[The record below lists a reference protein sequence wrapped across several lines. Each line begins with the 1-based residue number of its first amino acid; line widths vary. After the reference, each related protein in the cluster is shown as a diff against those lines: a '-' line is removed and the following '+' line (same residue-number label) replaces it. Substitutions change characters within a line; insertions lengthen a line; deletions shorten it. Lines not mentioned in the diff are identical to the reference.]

1 MPDKTLAF
9 YIRLS
14 MEDGDLKGSAD
25 KKESNSITNQRNL
38 LLNYY
43 ESHPDLKK
51 YKIIEFC
58 DDGFSGTNFERPQFK
73 RMIERLRNREID
85 AIIVKDLSRLGRDH
99 LEVGGYLELLFP
111 LFGTRFISVNDNFDT
126 DNYIGTTG
134 GLELAI
140 RNLVNGM
147 YSKDLSLKIRSANKA
162 RRSQGFYHSCGH
174 AFYGYQLDPNDK
186 RKLIVDENVRQ
197 VVVRIFDLCIAG
209 QSTKSIAQY
218 LNDQKIPSP
227 RQYKLQNGMF
237 YNGRVVDGESIW
249 LASTIRKILSDERYT
264 GKMISNT
271 REMVGIRT
279 NKSRALPRE
288 QWIVVENTHEA
299 IISEEKF
306 QAAAASLASR
316 IKTVNMNTSGNRA
329 GNLFVC
335 GYCGRKL
342 QKAPAIDTHLFCLK
356 ASSQNKAECAA
367 IHESLEVLQD
377 KTLSVVQAI
386 ARILLDKSKFVKK
399 YDVTEQAQLERLIAD
414 MERKRRQIAN
424 GKSSLYEEYRNGHIS
439 RERFI
444 KIQSDN
450 KAEDERL
457 QQKIAEKNVLLN
469 ECIQKQ
475 KALTLAGQDA
485 ERIQAL
491 TEYRPE
497 VISRLIDK
505 VRVFEGGRI
514 EIGLKSKYLTDIIGE
529 CIPGLAS

>member
-25 KKESNSITNQRNL
+25 KKESNSITNQRKL
-38 LLNYY
+38 LMNYY

-51 YKIIEFC
+51 YQIIEFC
-58 DDGFSGTNFERPQFK
+58 DDGFSGTNFDRPQFT
-73 RMIERLRNREID
+73 RMIEMLRNREID
-85 AIIVKDLSRLGRDH
+85 TVMVKDLSRFGRDH

-126 DNYIGTTG
+126 NDYVGTTG

-147 YSKDLSLKIRSANKA
+147 YSKDLSLKIRSANQA
-162 RRSQGFYHSCGH
+162 RRKQGFYHSCGH
-174 AFYGYQLDPNDK
+174 AFYGYQLDPIDK
-186 RKLIVDENVRQ
+186 RKLIV
-197 VVVRIFDLCIAG
+197 
-209 QSTKSIAQY
+209 
-218 LNDQKIPSP
+218 
-227 RQYKLQNGMF
+227 
-237 YNGRVVDGESIW
+237 
-249 LASTIRKILSDERYT
+249 
-264 GKMISNT
+264 
-271 REMVGIRT
+271 
-279 NKSRALPRE
+279 
-288 QWIVVENTHEA
+288 
-299 IISEEKF
+299 
-306 QAAAASLASR
+306 
-316 IKTVNMNTSGNRA
+316 
-329 GNLFVC
+329 
-335 GYCGRKL
+335 
-342 QKAPAIDTHLFCLK
+342 DTHLFCLK

-367 IHESLEVLQD
+367 IHESMEVLQD

-386 ARILLDKSKFVKK
+386 ARILLDKSKFEKK

-414 MERKRRQIAN
+414 MERRRRQIAN

-439 RERFI
+439 RERFV

-457 QQKIAEKNVLLN
+457 QQKIAEKNVVLN

-475 KALTLAGQDA
+475 KALALAGQDA
-485 ERIQAL
+485 EQIQAL

-505 VRVFEGGRI
+505 VQVFEGGRI

>member
-25 KKESNSITNQRNL
+25 KKESNSITNQRKL
-38 LLNYY
+38 LMNYY

-51 YKIIEFC
+51 YQITEFC
-58 DDGFSGTNFERPQFK
+58 DDGYSGTNFERPQFK
-73 RMIERLRNREID
+73 KMIERLRSREID
-85 AIIVKDLSRLGRDH
+85 AVIVKDLSRFGRDY

-111 LFGTRFISVNDNFDT
+111 LFGTRFISVNDHFDT
-126 DNYIGTTG
+126 NDYAGTTG

-147 YSKDLSLKIRSANKA
+147 YSKDLSLKMRSANQA
-162 RRSQGFYHSCGH
+162 RRKQGFYQSCGQ
-174 AFYGYQLDPNDK
+174 AFYGYQLDPKDK
-186 RKLIVDENVRQ
+186 RRLVADENVRK
-197 VVVRIFDLCIAG
+197 VVVRIFDLCIEG
-209 QSTKSIAQY
+209 RSTKEIAQY
-218 LNDQKIPSP
+218 LNDEKILPP

-237 YNGRVVDGESIW
+237 YNGRVVDSESIW

-271 REMVGIRT
+271 RETVGIRT

-356 ASSQNKAECAA
+356 ASSQNQAECAA

-386 ARILLDKSKFVKK
+386 ARILLDKSRFVKK
-399 YDVTEQAQLERLIAD
+399 YDVTEQAQLERQIAD
-414 MERKRRQIAN
+414 MERRRRQIAN

-457 QQKIAEKNVLLN
+457 QQKIAEKNAVLN
-469 ECIQKQ
+469 ECIEKQ
-475 KALTLAGQDA
+475 TALALAGQGA
-485 ERIQAL
+485 EQIQAL
-491 TEYRPE
+491 AEYRPE

-514 EIGLKSKYLTDIIGE
+514 EIGLKSRYQKFF
-529 CIPGLAS
+529 